1 MAAGIPSG
9 LAGRPPRRL
18 RGARRA
24 GARRAGAGARLSGG
38 RQRTPAARRGSCEE
52 AARVLRPPGAH
63 TRSPSRLL
71 MVVSRAARTHRSN
84 LPEEVETGTGVARTA
99 ARRAQPSGAAPPAIQ
114 TPQPTPLC
122 PLPLASPEASAV
134 S

>member
-24 GARRAGAGARLSGG
+24 GAGARLSGG
-38 RQRTPAARRGSCEE
+38 RRTPAARRGSCEE